1 MLNHKTITTILTI
14 TALCLISLARA
25 EEKKPWEPELGK
37 LDYDI
42 YVPIE
47 KERELYQMDIKQIT
61 PKDGIRTGYVIA
73 YGHFIKPP
81 YKFEIVNDTM
91 LFLNGVQIE
100 PQLYPKK
107 LYRYIDSIRAERA
120 AKDPYQ
126 AKKDSICRA
135 ITTLD
140 SIARVIYKQV
150 YKSRGRDG
158 AVDTVMKFFKAQDI
172 IDSVSFCGFWDK
184 DGAQFEIFHPRPPGK
199 TSLIITLRGPDFKPD
214 TVPLFKSTPQSKRE
228 VIERFLLKKYN
239 DELEKGWLLLF
250 TGTPG
255 SPYERSQG
263 DKYIRKLLSILDNR
277 DLSLEE
283 KFSEVEKIKYDLP
296 LYKGIKVLLYNYTPS
311 EWPKLNEIRGGE
323 K

>member
-1 MLNHKTITTILTI
+1 
-14 TALCLISLARA
+14 
-25 EEKKPWEPELGK
+25 
-37 LDYDI
+37 
-42 YVPIE
+42 
-47 KERELYQMDIKQIT
+47 
-61 PKDGIRTGYVIA
+61 VIA

-214 TVPLFKSTPQSKRE
+214 TVPLFKSTPQSKRK
-228 VIERFLLKKYN
+228 VIEQFSLHEN
-239 DELEKGWLLLF
+239 SVNLEKGKLVF
-250 TGTPG
+250 FFSAPYG
-255 SPYERSQG
+255 SFNTHSAI
-263 DKYIRKLLSILDNR
+263 KYIKELHSILNNR
-277 DLSLEE
+277 SLSLEE
-283 KFSEVEKIKYDLP
+283 KFSEIRNIELGLPSKAIKE
-296 LYKGIKVLLYNYTPS
+296 LLYNYSPS
-311 EWPKLNEIRGGE
+311 EWPELDEIEGGE
-323 K
+323 R